1 MINYKKLF
9 SIVSKSIVV
18 FSIVFCSCKINVTPK
33 PAENPLPSNYIY
45 VKDFSTYVE
54 NSEETEVSVHILDKD
69 PDLSIIRKGLDANKN
84 KMLSIDL
91 SECTDLIII
100 NNKDFICCNN
110 IKSIILPESI
120 TSIEPVAFR
129 QCTYLESINIP
140 SAIIK
145 LGIETYDKFGNLADN
160 VLSGIFEDCFSL
172 KNVILNEGLE
182 EIGESTFSNCNNL
195 KSINFPSTLKKIHS
209 YAFYNTSFESLII
222 PDNVECIKN
231 NAFRQCKQLENVYI
245 GSEVKSIDGNP
256 FVRCYALKNIRIDEK
271 NLFYKTIDNSIYS
284 GDLRKLIFYNYNS
297 THTIPDTCEVIGKES
312 FTDNNYL
319 TTILL
324 PSNLKSIEEFAFFQ
338 CLHLEDIIIP
348 DSVVE
353 MEPEVFD
360 SCRSLTKVKL
370 SAKLTYLPLGVFAC
384 CKNLEEI
391 DIPDSVE
398 IIYNDAFFY
407 CEKLKNVRFHE
418 GLKTINRSVFGYCS
432 SLENLSL
439 PAGLEAF
446 SLTGLETTKIKELRI
461 PGSVHEIRDFDLI
474 EKIVIEEGQSN
485 INLISVDRDSK
496 LKEIYLPKSLNTI
509 PDKAFED
516 TINLTDVYYA
526 GSEKDWNKIDIGF
539 FNTYLYKA
547 SIHYKVKY

>member
-100 NNKDFICCNN
+100 KNKDFICCNN

-120 TSIEPVAFR
+120 TSIETLAFK

-160 VLSGIFEDCFSL
+160 VLSAIFEDCFSL

-182 EIGESTFSNCNNL
+182 EIGERTFSNCNNL

-245 GSEVKSIDGNP
+245 GSGVKSIDGNP
-256 FVRCYALKNIRIDEK
+256 FICCYALTKLNIDEN

-284 GDLRKLIFYNYNS
+284 GELRKLIFYNYNS
-297 THTIPDTCEVIGKES
+297 KHTIPDTCEEIGKES
-312 FTDNNYL
+312 FSNNNYL
-319 TTILL
+319 ATILL
-324 PSNLKSIEEFAFFQ
+324 PSNLKSIGEEAFVY
-338 CLHLEDIIIP
+338 CKNLDEILIP
-348 DSVVE
+348 DSVTE
-353 MEPEVFD
+353 MGPNVFGE
-360 SCRSLTKVKL
+360 CKNLTTVKL
-370 SAKLTYLPLGVFAC
+370 PAKLTYLPYG
-384 CKNLEEI
+384 
-391 DIPDSVE
+391 
-398 IIYNDAFFY
+398 AF
-407 CEKLKNVRFHE
+407 CGCINLKNVSLPE
-418 GLKTINRSVFGYCS
+418 GLKSLSFNAFINCS
-432 SLENLSL
+432 SLEKLSL
-439 PAGLEAF
+439 PSGLESI
-446 SLTGLETTKIKELRI
+446 SLTGLDFLYRTGQKSIKLKELRI

-485 INLISVDRDSK
+485 IHLISVDSDSK

-509 PDKAFED
+509 SDNAFED

-526 GSEKDWNKIDIGF
+526 GSKKDWNKIDMGF
-539 FNTYLYKA
+539 YNTYLDKA
-547 SIHYKVKY
+547 TIHYNVKY